1 MKKENETD
9 QNDDQERW
17 EPKTMMR
24 ISHWISFVG
33 WFPFM
38 FLCAYGSRL
47 STGPML
53 TILFLGLALCIIGP
67 VLSMYYTSNPVFWK
81 RYEEIEEL
89 KQDYRIFKAKYQKAL
104 AEFVKNQKVKNE

>member
-1 MKKENETD
+1 MKKENKTD
-9 QNDDQERW
+9 QNDQEKW
-17 EPKTMMR
+17 EPKTMMK
-24 ISHWISFVG
+24 ISHWVSLMG

-47 STGPML
+47 TTGPML
-53 TILFLGLALCIIGP
+53 VILFLGLVLCICGP

-89 KQDYRIFKAKYQKAL
+89 KQDYRTFKAKYQKAL
-104 AEFVKNQKVKNE
+104 TEFVNNQTVKDE